1 MLILR
6 LTEILVIALI
16 VGFSI
21 WWILKTYLFDPRK
34 KAQEE
39 LASTTETAIEK
50 AEVDYL
56 EIRKAWLSFYN
67 LNKNREY
74 YADAMD
80 NIKIPEVAKFQRMM
94 VSMNQ
99 KYNDLKGNYK
109 ADEGF
114 VGKSIVLRTLFD
126 EAVLAAKRESIE

>member
-1 MLILR
+1 MLIR
-6 LTEILVIALI
+6 IIDIIVIALI

-21 WWILKTYLFDPRK
+21 WWLLKTYVFDPRK

-39 LASTTETAIEK
+39 IANTTETAIEK

-67 LNKNREY
+67 LNKNREF

-80 NIKIPEVAKFQRMM
+80 NIKIPEVAAFQRMM

-99 KYNDLKGNYK
+99 QYNDLKGNNK
-109 ADEGF
+109 TDESF
-114 VGKSIVLRTLFD
+114 VGKALVLRTLFD
-126 EAVLAAKRESIE
+126 EAVLAAKRESLE